1 MERETEQLHIASAT
15 QEDYRLEDIMREFS
29 ADAPNKPKAET
40 PAEEKPPVTG
50 DTIRFQPVK
59 AMPNETDGP
68 IKVVHSTKEVKV
80 SPMHG
85 TKVAPIKICEPVEEE
100 PVSVGPDLKKLRQH
114 LATGHIRRL
123 LLGLDLL
130 VAVFLMLYNAAEWA
144 FLPFA
149 IPHWMSAGLL
159 FGAMTLGYQTLW
171 QGIKDIVHLRGSLYT
186 LGLLSAVIC
195 LSCDILYEQEC
206 CAPLVIIQLFFLQCG
221 LHNDTVATYYTERTV
236 QSFTASMG
244 VCNCPQLLENADS
257 LRRDVG
263 DLEDFRKNLK
273 KTSLPQDVLCLY
285 SMILLPLLPLLSW
298 LLARYS
304 GLPFLRV
311 WLLLLLGAIPCGG
324 VLAFSRPFAALSKRL
339 SGYGGALCGWHGAQ
353 IFGGKHTIILRDG
366 DLFPRSH
373 IASNG
378 MKIYGSYPAT
388 QIISYALAAL
398 ETADSPLVE
407 LFEKLLREQYGRRSH
422 VTEHRC
428 YDHGG
433 IGVEIKGDIVL
444 VGTLSFMRSMGVH
457 MASGA
462 RVRQAVYVS
471 VNGELAGVFA
481 IKYKPSASTRA
492 GLHDILANCNF
503 SVVLATRDFLITPEL
518 IASKYTLPTDTI
530 IFPDYTERLRL
541 SETNAEEAMAQ
552 GALIA
557 RDTFGAFAVTA
568 AAGRTL
574 KNASLTA
581 LGLALAAG
589 ILGLVVCILLIAWN
603 AVAVASPLHIAS
615 FQLLWVIVGY
625 FASYILLKL

>member
-1 MERETEQLHIASAT
+1 MERESEQLHMDSAT
-15 QEDYRLEDIMREFS
+15 QEGYRLEDIMREFS
-29 ADAPNKPKAET
+29 ADAPNK
-40 PAEEKPPVTG
+40 AEEKPPLTG

-59 AMPNETDGP
+59 VMPNETDAP
-68 IKVVHSTKEVKV
+68 VKVVNSIKEVKV

-85 TKVAPIKICEPVEEE
+85 SKTAPIKICEPSEEE
-100 PVSVGPDLKKLRQH
+100 PKSVGPDLKKLRH
-114 LATGHIRRL
+114 RLAADHIRRL
-123 LLGLDLL
+123 FLGLDMLL
-130 VAVFLMLYNAAEWA
+130 ALFVVLYTAAAWE

-149 IPHWMSAGLL
+149 IPKWLPTGLL
-159 FGAMTLGYQTLW
+159 LTGMVLSYQVLW
-171 QGIKDIVHLRGSLYT
+171 QGIKDIVRLRGSLYT
-186 LGLLSAVIC
+186 LGLLSSVIC
-195 LSCDILYEQEC
+195 LCCSFLYSEEGY
-206 CAPLVIIQLFFLQCG
+206 APLVIIQLFFLQGG
-221 LHNDTVATYYTERTV
+221 LHNEAAAYYYTERTV
-236 QSFTASMG
+236 QSFTAPMG
-244 VCNCPQLLENADS
+244 VCNCPQLLENTDS

-273 KTSLPQDVLCLY
+273 ISSLPQDMLCLY
-285 SMILLPLLPLLSW
+285 SMILLPLLPLLSY

-304 GLPFLRV
+304 GQAFLRV

-324 VLAFSRPFAALSKRL
+324 VSAFARPFAVLAKRL
-339 SGYGGALCGWHGAQ
+339 SGYGGALCGWHGAR

-366 DLFPRSH
+366 DLFPRTH

-407 LFEKLLREQYGRRSH
+407 LFEKLLREQYGWRSH
-422 VTEHRC
+422 VAEYRY

-433 IGVEIKGDIVL
+433 IGAEIKGDIVL

-457 MASGA
+457 MPAGA

-481 IKYKPSASTRA
+481 IKYKASASTRA
-492 GLHDILANCNF
+492 GLHDILANRNF

-518 IASKYTLPTDTI
+518 IASKYTLPTDTV
-530 IFPDYTERLRL
+530 IFPDYIERLRL

-557 RDTFGAFAVTA
+557 RDTFGALAVTA

-581 LGLALAAG
+581 LTLALVAG
-589 ILGLVVCILLIAWN
+589 VMGLVVCILLIAWK
-603 AVAVASPLHIAS
+603 AVASPLHIAS
-615 FQLLWVIVGY
+615 FQLLWGFVGC

>member
-1 MERETEQLHIASAT
+1 MERESEQLHTASAA
-15 QEDYRLEDIMREFS
+15 QEGYRLEDIMREFS
-29 ADAPNKPKAET
+29 ADVPNKPAT
-40 PAEEKPPVTG
+40 EEKPLVTG
-50 DTIRFQPVK
+50 DTIRFEPVK
-59 AMPNETDGP
+59 AMPDDGDGTV
-68 IKVVHSTKEVKV
+68 KVVHSTKEVKV
-80 SPMHG
+80 SPMHSS
-85 TKVAPIKICEPVEEE
+85 KVAPIKICEPAEEE
-100 PVSVGPDLKKLRQH
+100 PKSVGPDLKKLRQR

-130 VAVFLMLYNAAEWA
+130 LSLFFMLYTAAEWD
-144 FLPFA
+144 FLPLA
-149 IPHWMSAGLL
+149 VPHRVSAGLL
-159 FGAMTLGYQTLW
+159 IAAMVIGHQTLW

-195 LSCDILYEQEC
+195 LSCGYLYNEEC
-206 CAPLVIIQLFFLQCG
+206 CAPLVVIQLFFLQCG
-221 LHNDTVATYYTERTV
+221 LHNDTVAHYYTERTV
-236 QSFTASMG
+236 QSIPSPMG

-285 SMILLPLLPLLSW
+285 SMILLPLLPLVSW
-298 LLARYS
+298 LLARFS

-311 WLLLLLGAIPCGG
+311 WLLLLLGSIPCSG
-324 VLAFSRPFAALSKRL
+324 VLAFSRPFAMLAKRL
-339 SGYGGALCGWHGAQ
+339 STYGGALCAWHGAR
-353 IFGGKHTIILRDG
+353 IFGGKHTVILRDG

-378 MKIYGSYPAT
+378 MKLYGSYPAE

-398 ETADSPLVE
+398 ETADSPLAD
-407 LFEKLLREQYGRRSH
+407 LFDKLLREQYGRRSH
-422 VTEHRC
+422 TSEYRW

-433 IGVEIKGDIVL
+433 IGAEIKGDIVL

-481 IKYKPSASTRA
+481 VKYKPSASTRA
-492 GLHDILANCNF
+492 GLHDILANSNF

-518 IASKYTLPTDTI
+518 IATKYALPTDTI
-530 IFPDYTERLRL
+530 FFPEYTERLRL
-541 SETNAEEAMAQ
+541 SGTDAQEAMEQ

-557 RDTFGAFAVTA
+557 RDTFGALAVTA

-574 KNASLTA
+574 KNTSVTG
-581 LGLALAAG
+581 LGLALTAG
-589 ILGLVVCILLIAWN
+589 ILGLVLCILLIAWG

-615 FQLLWVIVGY
+615 FQLLWVIVSY
-625 FASYILLKL
+625 FASVILLKL